1 MSLNDLFLAGAKPK
15 LITRYTSAAPTGTY
29 VPTVDNARC
38 LFIIQAAGANG
49 HASTGNFG
57 GGGGQ
62 ERKVWQRVPLT
73 GIGYIVGAAPA
84 AADTAGSNSSVGTHV
99 AQGGK
104 AASISLN
111 YGGGKDATRIAD
123 SIAGGKGGSGSSE
136 GAASGYPGDITPS
149 VTNGLGLYSGGDS
162 ANGKGGVQSGAAP
175 TGYGAGSAS
184 GATNATGGM
193 IEIWDFG
200 A

>member
-1 MSLNDLFLAGAKPK
+1 MSLNELFLAGAKPK
-15 LITRYTSAAPTGTY
+15 LITRVTASGTY
-29 VPTVDNARC
+29 TYTPTADLARC

-49 HASTGNFG
+49 HASASNYG

-62 ERKVWQRVPLT
+62 ERKVWQRVPIA
-73 GIGYIVGAAPA
+73 GIGYIVGAAPVA
-84 AADTAGSNSSVGTHV
+84 ANTAGSNSSVGTHV
-99 AQGGK
+99 AQGGLTG
-104 AASISLN
+104 SSSTN
-111 YGGGKDATRIAD
+111 YGGGYAANRQTD
-123 SIAGGKGGSGSSE
+123 SIPGGIGGNAGQAA
-136 GAASGYPGDITPS
+136 GAAGWPGDVVPQ
-149 VTNGLGLYSGGDS
+149 VLNGQGVYSGGDS
-162 ANGKGGVQSGAAP
+162 ANGKGGVQGGAAP

>member
-1 MSLNDLFLAGAKPK
+1 MSLNELFLSGAKPK
-15 LITRYTSAAPTGTY
+15 LITRVTASGTY
-29 VPTVDNARC
+29 TYTPTEDMARC

-62 ERKVWQRVPLT
+62 ERKVWQRVPST
-73 GIGYIVGAAPA
+73 GIGYIVGAAPV
-84 AADTAGSNSSVGTHV
+84 AADTAGSNSSVGTHLS
-99 AQGGK
+99 QGGK
-104 AASISLN
+104 AGSTTVN
-111 YGGGKDATRIAD
+111 YGGGKDASRIAD
-123 SIAGGKGGSGSSE
+123 SIAGGKGGNGSSE
-136 GAASGYPGDITPS
+136 GAASGYPGDITPA

>member
-1 MSLNDLFLAGAKPK
+1 MSLNELFLSGAKPK
-15 LITRYTSAAPTGTY
+15 LITRVTASGTY
-29 VPTVDNARC
+29 TYTPTEDMARC

-73 GIGYIVGAAPA
+73 GIGYIVGAAPV

-104 AASISLN
+104 AGSTSVN
-111 YGGGKDATRIAD
+111 YGGGKDASRIAD
-123 SIAGGKGGSGSSE
+123 SIAGGKGGNGSSE
-136 GAASGYPGDITPS
+136 GAASGYPGDITPA

>member
-15 LITRYTSAAPTGTY
+15 LITRVTASGTY
-29 VPTVDNARC
+29 TYTPTEDMARC

-49 HASTGNFG
+49 HASINNFG

-104 AASISLN
+104 AVGISTN
-111 YGGGKDATRIAD
+111 YGGGKDASRIAD
-123 SIAGGKGGSGSSE
+123 SIAGGKGGNGSSE
-136 GAASGYPGDITPS
+136 GAASGYPGDITPA